1 MEDSLFA
8 NDVRI
13 LRPNE
18 VTKLLSAIP
27 KDDNKAKFEALLY
40 TGARYSEMKN
50 LFDNPKWFN
59 GVSINMPN
67 TKRLVKKKTKTR
79 SIRLNP
85 QGQRAINQYLFR
97 CKKGLPHYTN
107 WAEGLKRWCIKAD
120 IDDVGMGI
128 KTSRKTW
135 ESWLITCFEAKSL
148 YIFLSQGH
156 SQMTALNHYLNL
168 GFTEEDKQQMK
179 VYTEGWI

>member
-1 MEDSLFA
+1 MDDSLFA

-13 LRPNE
+13 LRPKE

-50 LFDNPKWFN
+50 LFNNPKWFN
-59 GVSINMPN
+59 GISIDMPN
-67 TKRLVKKKTKTR
+67 TKHLVKKKTKTR

-97 CKKGLPHYTN
+97 CKRGLPHYTN
-107 WAEGLKRWCIKAD
+107 WAQGLKRWCLKAD
-120 IDDVGMGI
+120 IDVASISI
-128 KTSRKTW
+128 KTTRKTW
-135 ESWLITCFEAKSL
+135 ESWLITCFEEKSL